1 MRILFKLCLL
11 VLLTALAGPPALAS
25 GEIHYIGFNRFVADQ
40 ETESG
45 IVFDDY
51 IRKLRPIM
59 SRYGMTVD
67 SYDVQHGG
75 SDKLSADVVTFGS
88 ASDEESFQAFFQDP
102 DFQQIFPMLF
112 TALSDH
118 QVIFTSDPFAV
129 SGRKGGHTLLTLG
142 WVDGD
147 PVAGLARLQALNDEI
162 RPVFATYGVELEAQ
176 TAGVMSNRG
185 LAAEV
190 TQTAPPHLLELW
202 SIRDAHGFFDDPIVQ
217 SSNEAAEQVVSR
229 SESFWLRPREIR

>member
-1 MRILFKLCLL
+1 MKILFKCCLL
-11 VLLTALAGPPALAS
+11 VLLTAFAGPPALAS
-25 GEIHYIGFNRFVADQ
+25 GEIHYIGFNSFVTDQ

-67 SYDVQHGG
+67 SYDVEHGG
-75 SDKLSADVVTFGS
+75 SDKLPADVVTFGT
-88 ASDEESFQAFFQDP
+88 ASDEESFRAFFQDP
-102 DFQQIFPMLF
+102 DFQQIFPMLIE
-112 TALSDH
+112 ALGGH

-129 SGRKGGHTLLTLG
+129 SEKKGGHTLLTLE
-142 WVDGD
+142 WVNGD
-147 PVAGLARLQALNDEI
+147 PAAGLAKLQELNDEI
-162 RPVFATYGVELEAQ
+162 RSVFGTYGVELEAQ

-190 TQTAPPHLLELW
+190 TQTTPPHLLELW
-202 SIRDAHGFFDDPIVQ
+202 SIRDAHGFFDDPVVR
-217 SSNEAAEQVVSR
+217 SSNEAAEHIVSR
-229 SESFWLRPREIR
+229 SESFWLRARKIR

>member
-1 MRILFKLCLL
+1 MKILSKLCVV
-11 VLLTALAGPPALAS
+11 VLLAVLAGVPALAK
-25 GEIHYIGFNRFVADQ
+25 GEIHYIGFNRFIADQ
-40 ETESG
+40 ATESG

-67 SYDVQHGG
+67 SYDVKYGG
-75 SDKLSADVVTFGS
+75 SDVLTADVVTFGT
-88 ASDEESFQAFFQDP
+88 AMDQESFQAFFEDP
-102 DFQQIFPMLF
+102 DFQQIFPMLL

-118 QVIFTSDPFAV
+118 QVIFTADPFAV
-129 SGRKGGHTLLTLG
+129 SGKTGGNTLLTLG

-147 PVAGLARLQALNDEI
+147 PAAGLARLKALNDEI
-162 RPVFATYGVELEAQ
+162 RPVFGTYGVELAAQ

-190 TQTAPPHLLELW
+190 TPTTPPHLLELW

-229 SESFWLRPREIR
+229 SESFWLRPRDIL